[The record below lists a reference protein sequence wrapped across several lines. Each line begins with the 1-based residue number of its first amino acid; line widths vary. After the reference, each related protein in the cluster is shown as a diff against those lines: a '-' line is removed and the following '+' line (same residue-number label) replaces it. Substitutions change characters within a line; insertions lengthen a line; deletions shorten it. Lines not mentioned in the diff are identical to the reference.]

1 MIQPSN
7 WSQVQRGTK
16 GKASV
21 TWPARDSE
29 FRERGPRCEARDG
42 LLEHARHPLGLIGD
56 PPPPLHRSAERR
68 RALLLRALPLARARR
83 QLDKEPARL

>member
-1 MIQPSN
+1 VIQPSN

-21 TWPARDSE
+21 TWPARDPE
-29 FRERGPRCEARDG
+29 FCERGPRREARDG

-56 PPPPLHRSAERR
+56 PPPLH
-68 RALLLRALPLARARR
+68 
-83 QLDKEPARL
+83 